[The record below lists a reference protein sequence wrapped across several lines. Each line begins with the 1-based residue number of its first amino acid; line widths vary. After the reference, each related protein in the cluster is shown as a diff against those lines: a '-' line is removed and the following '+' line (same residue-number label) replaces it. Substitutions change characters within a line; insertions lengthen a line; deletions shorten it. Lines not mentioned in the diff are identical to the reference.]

1 MRISDWS
8 SDVCSSDLRQG
19 EQEGDGVVL
28 PRIGVDDDGPA
39 GTGLGHGGLRWHELP
54 LAMPH
59 RPLRR
64 KRRAAGD
71 QFRPAPPVYLDPH
84 GAISR
89 LGAAP
94 LRAQKHHSK
103 RTEETTSEL
112 QTLKRFSYAV
122 SCINKKHKY

>member
-1 MRISDWS
+1 MIRVPPGSTRTDTLFPYTTRFRS
-8 SDVCSSDLRQG
+8 
-19 EQEGDGVVL
+19 DGVVR

-103 RTEETTSEL
+103 VGDAGRAPL
-112 QTLKRFSYAV
+112 P
-122 SCINKKHKY
+122 